1 MKRHVYLAAIE
12 DSADALGADV
22 IRVLRALDTEIEIS
36 GVGGSQMRA
45 AGVSSGV
52 NTSGLAVLGLFDGL
66 AAYSR
71 VKQAV
76 TSIADD
82 IEARDPDAAILID
95 SWGVM
100 WRLGRELKGRG
111 LHASRIKLIGPQ
123 VWATRPGRARV
134 LAEWFDHLLCIHDFE
149 QPFYEG
155 LSLPTTVIGNPAV
168 GRMEKGDG
176 ARFRQ
181 ALAIST
187 DAPMIGLLPGSRM
200 SELLKVAPALV
211 GAAAKLK
218 NQFPDAVVVCLP
230 APSVRERVMQLSAH
244 WPFEHMI
251 APEEQDRSD
260 VMAAMDVALACSGT
274 VTTELAEQGA
284 AVVTGYK
291 LGWTS
296 WVIARAFLLRTKFI
310 SLINVAAGQEI
321 IPEFVQTRLTA
332 DRVAQ
337 AARRLLAS
345 PDARKAQIDAQNEAI
360 GRLAGPSGTSSA
372 RIAAEKIIELVDA
385 NPSQTS

>member
-22 IRVLRALDTEIEIS
+22 IRVLRALDPEIEIS
-36 GVGGSQMRA
+36 GVGGSRMRA
-45 AGVSSGV
+45 AGVSSNV
-52 NTSGLAVLGLFDGL
+52 DTSGLAVLGLFDGL

-76 TSIADD
+76 TAIADD
-82 IEARDPDAAILID
+82 VEARNPDAAILID

-100 WRLGRELKGRG
+100 WRLGRELDHRG
-111 LHASRIKLIGPQ
+111 LRALRIKLIGPQ

-134 LAEWFDHLLCIHDFE
+134 LAQWFDHLLCIHDFE
-149 QPFYEG
+149 EPFYEG

-176 ARFRQ
+176 ARFRH
-181 ALAIST
+181 ALGISS
-187 DAPMIGLLPGSRM
+187 DAPIIGLLPGSRM
-200 SELLKVAPALV
+200 SELSKVAPTLV
-211 GAAAKLK
+211 GAAEELK
-218 NQFPDAVVVCLP
+218 AEFPEAAVVCLP
-230 APSVRERVMQLSAH
+230 APSVRERVMQMSAL
-244 WPFEHMI
+244 WSFEHII
-251 APEEQDRSD
+251 APEELDRSD

-296 WVIARAFLLRTKFI
+296 WMIARAFLLRTKFI
-310 SLINVAAGQEI
+310 SLINVAVGREI

-332 DRVAQ
+332 DRVAE
-337 AARRLLAS
+337 AARGLLAS
-345 PDARKAQIDAQNEAI
+345 TDARKTQIDAQNEAI
-360 GRLAGPSGTSSA
+360 ERLAGPSGVSSA
-372 RIAAEKIIELVDA
+372 HIAAKKIIELVDA
-385 NPSQTS
+385 NPRQTS